1 MTDARNSVASRRFTV
16 RIGLA
21 GINEIGGLVDV
32 SDVTLRRVGIAHDYA
47 RLWKLSQRPPHQH
60 TRYVARVFTAKP
72 IQFENF
78 VRPFFTAYAS
88 T

>member
-1 MTDARNSVASRRFTV
+1 MTDARNSITPWRFTV

-21 GINEIGGLVDV
+21 GVNEIGGLVYV
-32 SDVTLRRVGIAHDYA
+32 SDVTLRCVGIAHDYA
-47 RLWKLSQRPPHQH
+47 GLWKLSQRPPYQH

-78 VRPFFTAYAS
+78 VRPFFTAYAPA
-88 T
+88 